1 MRRTRRL
8 FAGIVVAA
16 VLGGVGTAFASSSAG
31 SAASTG
37 LANAISHVQANEAAH
52 PNRGL
57 ANALTHLQANQAK
70 HGTH

>member
-1 MRRTRRL
+1 MRRTRRIL
-8 FAGIVVAA
+8 VGVASAA
-16 VLGGVGTAFASSSAG
+16 VLGGVGTAFASSGG

-52 PNRGL
+52 PNKGL

>member
-1 MRRTRRL
+1 MRRTRQIL
-8 FAGIVVAA
+8 VGVVSAA
-16 VLGGVGTAFASSSAG
+16 VLGGVGTAFASGG

-52 PNRGL
+52 PNKGL